1 MSSSKGSHT
10 SIVHQDVWEVL
21 PWFVNGSLEDQE
33 LEQVERHIA
42 GCEECRHEASELQQ
56 LARIMVGAGAPMVTP
71 DDAFPELLSK
81 IEEAER
87 LQAVPWPRR
96 LLFAFSA
103 EPFLRPVLV
112 AGLVVIVMLAALL
125 WRQTVPRP
133 PEAFRTLSDS
143 AAAAESTGL
152 RVRMVFAS
160 EIDEGTLRRLL
171 LEVEGQIVGGP
182 SPYGVYTVEL
192 PAEKDPAARARLLE
206 EIRARKEVEFL
217 EPLTNE

>member
-1 MSSSKGSHT
+1 
-10 SIVHQDVWEVL
+10 
-21 PWFVNGSLEDQE
+21 
-33 LEQVERHIA
+33 
-42 GCEECRHEASELQQ
+42 
-56 LARIMVGAGAPMVTP
+56 
-71 DDAFPELLSK
+71 
-81 IEEAER
+81 
-87 LQAVPWPRR
+87 
-96 LLFAFSA
+96 
-103 EPFLRPVLV
+103 LV

-206 EIRARKEVEFL
+206 EIRARREVEFL
-217 EPLTNE
+217 EPLTSE